1 MSEMGI
7 SQVLDQM
14 RAMAAQAQ
22 HTPAAESGNAAATG
36 RPDFAGLLQQSVNSV
51 NEAQQAS
58 GKLQAAFEAE
68 DPDVDVAQVMVAM
81 QKSSLSF
88 QAMVTVRNK
97 LIAAYQEIM
106 SMPV

>member
-22 HTPAAESGNAAATG
+22 RTPVAESGNAAATG

-51 NEAQQAS
+51 SEAQQAS

-68 DPDVDVAQVMVAM
+68 DPNVDVAQVMVAM

>member
-14 RAMAAQAQ
+14 RAMAAQTQ
-22 HTPAAESGNAAATG
+22 HAPAAESGNAAATG
-36 RPDFAGLLQQSVNSV
+36 RPDFAGLLKDTVNSV
-51 NEAQQAS
+51 SETQQAAGS
-58 GKLQAAFEAE
+58 LQAAFEAE
-68 DPDVDVAQVMVAM
+68 DPNVDVTQVMVAM

-97 LIAAYQEIM
+97 LVAAYQEIM

>member
-1 MSEMGI
+1 MSDMGI

-14 RAMAAQAQ
+14 RAISAQARRD
-22 HTPAAESGNAAATG
+22 PVAESGNAAATG
-36 RPDFAGLLQQSVNSV
+36 RPDFAGLLKESVNSV
-51 NEAQQAS
+51 NEAQQAA

-68 DPDVDVAQVMVAM
+68 DPNVDVAQVMVAM

-88 QAMVTVRNK
+88 QAMATVRNK
-97 LIAAYQEIM
+97 LVAAYQEIM

>member
-1 MSEMGI
+1 
-7 SQVLDQM
+7 
-14 RAMAAQAQ
+14 
-22 HTPAAESGNAAATG
+22 
-36 RPDFAGLLQQSVNSV
+36 VNSV
-51 NEAQQAS
+51 SETQQAA

-68 DPDVDVAQVMVAM
+68 DPNVDVAQVMVAM

-97 LIAAYQEIM
+97 LVAAYQEIM

>member
-14 RAMAAQAQ
+14 RAMSALAQGNG
-22 HTPAAESGNAAATG
+22 TAESGNATATG
-36 RPDFAGLLQQSVNSV
+36 RPDFAGLLKESVNSV
-51 NEAQQAS
+51 NETQQTAS
-58 GKLQAAFEAE
+58 KLEAAFEAE
-68 DPDVDVAQVMVAM
+68 DPNVDLSQVMVAM

-88 QAMVTVRNK
+88 QAMTQVRNK
-97 LIAAYQEIM
+97 LVAAYQEIM

>member
-7 SQVLDQM
+7 SQVLSQM

-22 HTPAAESGNAAATG
+22 RMPAAESGNAAATE
-36 RPDFAGLLQQSVNSV
+36 RPDFAGLLAQSVNSV
-51 NEAQQAS
+51 NETQQAAS
-58 GKLQAAFEAE
+58 KMAAAFEAE
-68 DPDVDVAQVMVAM
+68 DPNVDVAQVMVAL

-88 QAMVTVRNK
+88 QAMATVRNK
-97 LIAAYQEIM
+97 LVSAYQEIM

>member
-1 MSEMGI
+1 MGI

-22 HTPAAESGNAAATG
+22 RTPAAESGNVTATG
-36 RPDFAGLLQQSVNSV
+36 RPDFAGLLRETVNSV
-51 NEAQQAS
+51 SEIQQTS
-58 GKLQAAFEAE
+58 SRLQAAFEAE
-68 DPDVDVAQVMVAM
+68 DPNVDLSQVMVAM

-97 LIAAYQEIM
+97 LVAAYQEIM

>member
-1 MSEMGI
+1 MSDMGI

-14 RAMAAQAQ
+14 RAMSALAQRD
-22 HTPAAESGNAAATG
+22 PVAESGNAAATG
-36 RPDFAGLLQQSVNSV
+36 RPDFAGLLKESVNSV
-51 NEAQQAS
+51 NEAQQAA

-68 DPDVDVAQVMVAM
+68 DPNVDVAQVMVAM

-88 QAMVTVRNK
+88 QAMATVRNK
-97 LIAAYQEIM
+97 LVAAYQEIM